1 MQGTCSRRGLA
12 FVDNRGDCPCPA
24 LLNSLAVSKRLQCG
38 PFRLEERIGRGA
50 AGDVWR
56 ATHTHSAA
64 DVAVKL
70 FAHAGGRA
78 LVALRNEVRA
88 AARLDHP
95 GIVMLFEQGTATIPE
110 LGDSPY
116 LAMEFCSGGALSTQ
130 KARLPWTALREQL
143 IAILE
148 ALAHAHSRGV
158 IHRDLKP
165 SNVLLAPSVD
175 GLLLP
180 KLSDF
185 GISRALADTRD
196 EASSDPS
203 QGRLSG
209 TLPYMA
215 PEQLAGHWRDEGP
228 WTDLYSLGVIAYE
241 STSGHLPW
249 RTHGREEL
257 LSSMVQ
263 AVPPLRARIPVP
275 EEFQA
280 WLDKLLAPIC
290 NARFQTAAAALDGL
304 HSLGSPAVW
313 GAVAPSRSSKLA
325 KHSSLPES
333 PPARA
338 LDLQGIGLS
347 LYGLRP
353 TRLVGRPSLRKA
365 AWNTVKR
372 ATEGDGPRVLVI
384 RGPMGVGTSKFAG
397 WLAEHAHARHGAL
410 KLHASHSPIAGPPD
424 GLPAMTRRHL
434 QASGLDDVEQGRR
447 VTSLLS
453 EVPLPDDS
461 PLEASSLLAL
471 LAQSESNGRHTV
483 VLAEQHRTI
492 ERYLRRLACRQ
503 PVILTVDNAQWGH
516 NALSLCRT
524 ILGADLSSP
533 LMILCLIDD
542 GALVPGSQE
551 ADALEELSVHEHTHV
566 ERLGAL
572 SANEQRELISST
584 LGLAP
589 ACLDLVVDRTQGDAL
604 FATSLLR
611 YWVQA
616 RLLIPSADGF
626 VLRPEAETSPP
637 ATLIEVWES
646 QLDTISEE
654 LSDFTG
660 EQLKQ
665 SLEIATA
672 LGVSVQTAEW
682 HSASRCAGLDVPIG
696 LVEGLAELNLVTVG
710 QHGWYF
716 RHASFR
722 DHLQLRAK
730 KHSRWERHHGH
741 CADVLEGLRARSSD
755 VNDSRILGRIGQHLV
770 EAGRHA
776 QACQP
781 LLAGAIEARDGS
793 DWRESHR
800 IFDLLD
806 HAAEVA
812 GDLHLATEAHIER
825 IPCLLSEGRVAQA
838 EARAQRALEGAKA
851 LASKELRG
859 RARLAI
865 AAIEFDKA
873 GPGKAATHLE
883 SALEDFGENLSAWRI
898 RALSR
903 LGTISMSKRELPR
916 AAALFAQARALLD
929 KSPAYHSERGQT
941 MRGMA
946 HLAHC
951 NEDYTTATQ
960 LMEAARACFA
970 TDGNRFATASCIND
984 LGDLLRHQGKT
995 SESEKLYRQALDIYR
1010 SLEAA
1015 NASTVQCN
1023 LGFLLLERG
1032 RFSEAE
1038 PLFEQLYQASL
1049 TEERQIDVLWI
1060 LWGRL
1065 TCAAAA
1071 RRWDEW
1077 DALQASIEE
1086 LSERG
1091 LVDEDLAS
1099 ASRLAAGHARRSGLY
1114 KHASWAYR
1122 YALGHYELM
1131 GKPAEARRVRE
1142 LLTDLGVAL
1151 P

>member
-1 MQGTCSRRGLA
+1 M
-12 FVDNRGDCPCPA
+12 
-24 LLNSLAVSKRLQCG
+24 SKRLQCG

-56 ATHTHSAA
+56 ATHSHSDA

-70 FAHAGGRA
+70 FDHTGGRA

-95 GIVMLFEQGTATIPE
+95 GIVMLFEQGAATIPG
-110 LGDSPY
+110 LGESPY
-116 LAMEFCSGGALSTQ
+116 LAMEFCSGGALSTL
-130 KARLPWTALREQL
+130 KTRLRWSELREQL

-175 GLLLP
+175 ACDYGQLRP
-180 KLSDF
+180 KLADF
-185 GISRALADTRD
+185 GISRALAGARED
-196 EASSDPS
+196 ASSDPS

-241 STSGHLPW
+241 STSGQLPW
-249 RTHGREEL
+249 RTRGREEL

-275 EEFQA
+275 DEFQG
-280 WLDKLLAPIC
+280 WLDKLLAPLS

-313 GAVAPSRSSKLA
+313 GAAAPGHPVAVR
-325 KHSSLPES
+325 KHTSLPES

-365 AWNTVKR
+365 AWDTVKR
-372 ATEGDGPRVLVI
+372 ATAGNGPRVLVI

-397 WLAEHAHARHGAL
+397 WLAENAHADHGAL

-424 GLPAMTRRHL
+424 GLPAMARRHL
-434 QASGLDDVEQGRR
+434 QANGLDGLEQARR
-447 VTSLLS
+447 VASLLAD
-453 EVPLPDDS
+453 VPLPDDS

-471 LAQSESNGRHTV
+471 LAQPESNGRHTV
-483 VLAEQHRTI
+483 VLGEQHRTI
-492 ERYLRRLACRQ
+492 ERYLRRLAGRQ
-503 PVILTVDNAQWGH
+503 PVILTIDNAQWGH
-516 NALSLCRT
+516 NALSLCRS
-524 ILGADLSSP
+524 ILDAEISSP

-542 GALVPGSQE
+542 GALLPESQE
-551 ADALEELSVHEHTHV
+551 AHALERLSEHEHTHV
-566 ERLGAL
+566 EQLGAL
-572 SANEQRELISST
+572 SPNEQRELISST

-589 ACLDLVVDRTQGDAL
+589 ACLDVVVERTQGDAL

-616 RLLIPSADGF
+616 RLLMPSEDGF
-626 VLRPEAETSPP
+626 VLRPEAQASTP
-637 ATLIEVWES
+637 ATLIEVWEA
-646 QLDTISEE
+646 QLDCISEE
-654 LSDFTG
+654 LAETTS
-660 EQLKQ
+660 EQLKE

-672 LGVSVQTAEW
+672 LGVSVHTAEW
-682 HSASRCAGLDVPIG
+682 HAASRCAGLEVPAG
-696 LVEGLAELNLVTVG
+696 LVDGLAELNLVTTG
-710 QHGWYF
+710 QHGWHF

-722 DHLQLRAK
+722 DHLRLRARE
-730 KHSRWERHHGH
+730 HSRWERHHGH
-741 CADVLEGLRARSSD
+741 CADALEELGARAKNSHKPQ
-755 VNDSRILGRIGQHLV
+755 ILGRIGQHLV

-776 QACQP
+776 QACYP
-781 LLAGAIEARDGS
+781 LLTGAVDARDVS

-800 IFDLLD
+800 FFDLLD
-806 HAAEVA
+806 HATAVA
-812 GDLHLATEAHIER
+812 GDDHLATEALIER
-825 IPCLLSEGRVAQA
+825 IPCLLGEGKVAQA
-838 EARAQRALEGAKA
+838 EVRAQRAFERA
-851 LASKELRG
+851 ASLQSTELRG

-865 AAIEFDKA
+865 AAIEFDKG
-873 GPGKAATHLE
+873 GPDKAETHLE
-883 SALEDFGENLSAWRI
+883 RALEDFAENVSAWRI

-903 LGTISMSKRELPR
+903 LGTICMWKRELPR
-916 AAALFAQARALLD
+916 AASLFAQAQALLD
-929 KSPAYHSERGQT
+929 ESPAYHSERGQT

-951 NEDYTTATQ
+951 NEDYSTATQ

-970 TDGNRFATASCIND
+970 AEGNRFATASCIND
-984 LGDLLRHQGKT
+984 LGDLSRHQGKT
-995 SESEKLYRQALDIYR
+995 LDSEKLYRQALDIYR

-1032 RFSEAE
+1032 RFGEAE
-1038 PLFEQLYQASL
+1038 PLFEQLHRASL

-1071 RRWDEW
+1071 KRWDEW
-1077 DALQASIEE
+1077 EPLQTRIDE

-1099 ASRLAAGHARRSGLY
+1099 ASRLAAGHARRSGRY
-1114 KHASWAYR
+1114 EHASWAYR
-1122 YALGHYELM
+1122 YALGHYERM
-1131 GKPAEARRVRE
+1131 GKPAKARRVRE
-1142 LLTDLGVAL
+1142 LLADLGVAL